1 MEKLCRTCHALKP
14 LEEYH
19 KHKTSKDGRESQC
32 KTCRNKQIMKTRKLR
47 YSKSASFRE
56 SKRNETLRKL
66 YGITVDDYEEMFK
79 RQGGVCAI
87 CHQPETGNIR
97 MAVDHCHAS
106 GKVRGLLCK
115 NCNTALGNLKDSIEI
130 LTNAITYLQ
139 ENN

>member
-1 MEKLCRTCHALKP
+1 MEKICRTCHALKP

-19 KHKTSKDGRESQC
+19 KQKTTKDGRESQC
-32 KTCRNKQIMKTRKLR
+32 KTCRNEQIAKTRKLR
-47 YSKSASFRE
+47 YSKSAKFRE
-56 SKRNETLRKL
+56 SKRSESLRKL
-66 YGITVDDYEEMFK
+66 YGITIDDYEEMFK

-87 CHQPETGNIR
+87 CRQPETGNIR

-130 LTNAITYLQ
+130 LTNAITYLH